1 MTGTPNVIRAP
12 RRRVTGARAGMSI
25 VEVILAIV
33 VLSVGV
39 LALAGLAAAASK
51 TIRGGGTQTVA
62 AAVAQSRFDSLASVP
77 CAALA
82 PAGWTTSGSAT
93 TRGVTERWVVTDD
106 RNLKRLADT
115 VRIPGRTNPLV
126 YVSVIPCRD

>member
-1 MTGTPNVIRAP
+1 MTATRTRRAVADA
-12 RRRVTGARAGMSI
+12 RRGMTI
-25 VEVILAIV
+25 VEVIVAII

-62 AAVAQSRFDSLASVP
+62 AAVAQSRFDSLSSVP
-77 CAALA
+77 CAGLA
-82 PAGWTTSGSAT
+82 AAGTTTGTAT
-93 TRGVTERWVVTDD
+93 TRGVKESWVVTDD

-115 VRIPGRTNPLV
+115 VRIPGRTKPAV